1 VPARVQRVLR
11 LCLQKNP
18 QQRVGDITAIRLALD
33 GAFETAAPQTAPP
46 PEAARPAARAALLP
60 VAAAIGGTL
69 LVAGLVGWTLWPEPE
84 PGRVSRFEIATSPE
98 APMRLALGF
107 SDLAISPDGSR
118 IAYASGAG
126 QGNARAW
133 LREIDQL
140 DATELRGGDAAAD
153 LFFSPDGERVGFQTL
168 GDAALKQVSVRGG
181 PVATIADLN
190 RGYPGGASWGA
201 DGTMVYGSTAGLW
214 QVPAT
219 GGTPEL
225 LTKTASGQ
233 TGTHS
238 WPDVLPDGS
247 GVLFAEGTAQGW
259 QIAVVS
265 RATGEVLPLVTGG
278 SHPRYASSGHLVYA
292 SEGGTLWAV
301 GFDAARLAVTGTPV
315 PLVEGVTLKSTGAA
329 LFDISQNGSL
339 VYVHGGS
346 QANAVEAVW
355 VDRSGRAERIE
366 TVPAGPLVTPR
377 LSPDGSRVLLVR
389 AGDAWVY
396 DLADGR
402 STRLTTDGLTE
413 YYLAWDPMGARAAF
427 SSTRG
432 GIENNIWAG
441 PVDGSGAPEL
451 LVDGDGGLDVE
462 SWSADGRVLLAHQHT
477 ANQQEDLVTIPLD
490 GATPEVH
497 PFLANEFSTA
507 GTVFSPDGRYIAY
520 TSNESG
526 REEVY
531 VRPFPGPGG
540 QVTVSVGGGREPAW
554 GRSGELF
561 YRSVAG
567 DRLMAAAVQVEP
579 ALRLS
584 APMELFRGEFLREAP
599 PVRQYDVAADG
610 QRFLMLRRPV
620 ATSTGGE
627 AVAPKI
633 VLVENFFEELKRLV
647 PVN

>member
-1 VPARVQRVLR
+1 
-11 LCLQKNP
+11 
-18 QQRVGDITAIRLALD
+18 
-33 GAFETAAPQTAPP
+33 
-46 PEAARPAARAALLP
+46 
-60 VAAAIGGTL
+60 
-69 LVAGLVGWTLWPEPE
+69 
-84 PGRVSRFEIATSPE
+84 
-98 APMRLALGF
+98 
-107 SDLAISPDGSR
+107 
-118 IAYASGAG
+118 
-126 QGNARAW
+126 
-133 LREIDQL
+133 
-140 DATELRGGDAAAD
+140 
-153 LFFSPDGERVGFQTL
+153 
-168 GDAALKQVSVRGG
+168 
-181 PVATIADLN
+181 
-190 RGYPGGASWGA
+190 
-201 DGTMVYGSTAGLW
+201 
-214 QVPAT
+214 
-219 GGTPEL
+219 
-225 LTKTASGQ
+225 
-233 TGTHS
+233 
-238 WPDVLPDGS
+238 
-247 GVLFAEGTAQGW
+247 
-259 QIAVVS
+259 
-265 RATGEVLPLVTGG
+265 
-278 SHPRYASSGHLVYA
+278 
-292 SEGGTLWAV
+292 
-301 GFDAARLAVTGTPV
+301 
-315 PLVEGVTLKSTGAA
+315 
-329 LFDISQNGSL
+329 
-339 VYVHGGS
+339 
-346 QANAVEAVW
+346 
-355 VDRSGRAERIE
+355 
-366 TVPAGPLVTPR
+366 
-377 LSPDGSRVLLVR
+377 
-389 AGDAWVY
+389 
-396 DLADGR
+396 
-402 STRLTTDGLTE
+402 
-413 YYLAWDPMGARAAF
+413 
-427 SSTRG
+427 
-432 GIENNIWAG
+432 
-441 PVDGSGAPEL
+441 
-451 LVDGDGGLDVE
+451 VE